1 LPTRI
6 RDEDCDVESLSP
18 SDFEVDTDEEL
29 NYPFAR
35 AGSEYPL
42 YAIKMVEI
50 AKLPLSQSVIKR

>member
-29 NYPFAR
+29 NYLFAR
-35 AGSEYPL
+35 AESGHPL

-50 AKLPLSQSVIKR
+50 TKLPLSQSVIKR